1 MAEQDVLLNGIRR
14 LVKSQCVLAE
24 TLTFHRVANPHRVHD
39 FFAFVFSAVFF
50 LGVSDEH
57 EFTEFTRINNSMRK
71 FKPIRKEKE
80 EAIIKTAL
88 QVCHDKWRGVSR
100 ANDSGSV
107 FAVLSCFFFL
117 STQKE
122 ENT

>member
-1 MAEQDVLLNGIRR
+1 MFKTVLHE
-14 LVKSQCVLAE
+14 LVS
-24 TLTFHRVANPHRVHD
+24 
-39 FFAFVFSAVFF
+39 
-50 LGVSDEH
+50 
-57 EFTEFTRINNSMRK
+57 
-71 FKPIRKEKE
+71 RKEE
-80 EAIIKTAL
+80 IIIKTASH
-88 QVCHDKWRGVSR
+88 VCHDKWRGVSW

>member
-1 MAEQDVLLNGIRR
+1 
-14 LVKSQCVLAE
+14 
-24 TLTFHRVANPHRVHD
+24 
-39 FFAFVFSAVFF
+39 
-50 LGVSDEH
+50 
-57 EFTEFTRINNSMRK
+57 EFTRINNSMRK

-80 EAIIKTAL
+80 EVIIKTAL

-122 ENT
+122 EKFNIQLEKVELLMSNG